1 MVRYLF
7 LILLLLGC
15 SGEKIYREKS
25 KNFTEKLECVQ
36 VDSMDIDIVKKY
48 LLTSKDCKYILRI
61 NPHIIHKCYNPQIKS
76 LGGDIDNYV
85 RLELFHRNI
94 LLFRSQIDFKGDN
107 YLPYL
112 EKLLLDFVA
121 LDEVQNIKRR

>member
-7 LILLLLGC
+7 LVFLFLGC

-25 KNFTEKLECVQ
+25 EDFTEKLECVQ
-36 VDSMDIDIVKKY
+36 VDSIDIDIVRKY

-61 NPHIIHKCYNPQIKS
+61 NPHTIHKCYNPQIKS
-76 LGGDIDNYV
+76 LGSDIDNYV
-85 RLELFHRNI
+85 RLELFHSNI
-94 LLFRSQIDFKGDN
+94 LLFRSQIDFKGDD

-112 EKLLLDFVA
+112 EKLLLDFIA